1 MSVLWHLPIFYCE
14 DSSVLKEIFVFWFF
28 SKYLPTKIF
37 YFILSI
43 ITLRFLCWRL
53 YWFPRKKSVLFWK
66 IKWKHLW
73 LHAIIC
79 QYHHATICQY
89 HHLFILKWCG
99 ILLNYVC
106 YYLMPKFFFSSWN
119 IFQTFIHIYELNPS
133 KSRII
138 VSVIVCCSLPSPP
151 PDPQSISLSLSSF
164 LVLRNASSEPTYYEE
179 DAGWL

>member
-1 MSVLWHLPIFYCE
+1 M
-14 DSSVLKEIFVFWFF
+14 LKEIFVFWFF
-28 SKYLPTKIF
+28 SKYLLTKIF
-37 YFILSI
+37 YFILSN

-53 YWFPRKKSVLFWK
+53 YWFPRKKSVLFWI

-73 LHAIIC
+73 LHATIC

-99 ILLNYVC
+99 IFLNYVC

-164 LVLRNASSEPTYYEE
+164 LVLRNASSEPTCYEE

>member
-1 MSVLWHLPIFYCE
+1 M
-14 DSSVLKEIFVFWFF
+14 LKEIFVFWFF
-28 SKYLPTKIF
+28 SKYLLTKIF
-37 YFILSI
+37 YFILSNS
-43 ITLRFLCWRL
+43 TLRFLCWRL

-73 LHAIIC
+73 LHA
-79 QYHHATICQY
+79 TICQY

-99 ILLNYVC
+99 IFLNYVY
-106 YYLMPKFFFSSWN
+106 YYLMTKFFFSSWN
-119 IFQTFIHIYELNPS
+119 IFQTFIHIYELNLS

-151 PDPQSISLSLSSF
+151 PDPQSITSLSLSSF
-164 LVLRNASSEPTYYEE
+164 LVLRNASSEPTCYEE